1 MPVCRNV
8 ESPITAITGFF
19 FSSSFIARATPPAMP
34 SDAPMA
40 RIESIEFQ
48 GGLAPSV

>member
-1 MPVCRNV
+1 MPVCRKV
-8 ESPITAITGFF
+8 ESPITAMTGRF
-19 FSSSFIARATPPAMP
+19 FSSSAIALATPPAMP

-40 RIESIEFQ
+40 NTVSTEFQ